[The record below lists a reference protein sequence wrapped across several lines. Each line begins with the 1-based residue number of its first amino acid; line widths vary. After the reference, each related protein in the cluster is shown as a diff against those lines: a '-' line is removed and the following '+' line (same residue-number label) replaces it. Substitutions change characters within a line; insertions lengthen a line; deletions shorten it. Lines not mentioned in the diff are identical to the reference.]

1 MPVSLSA
8 FVDSMSTLQRL
19 IREFNF
25 VANAPTQFFQRD
37 TFPIIKSRI
46 KVKGR
51 KSPYK
56 VELEARYNPAIH
68 PKTGERGKHS
78 ARIFLNL
85 LAGKRITDK
94 SVMPTYNGLLVWCA
108 AKIVTS
114 RARSLEGGLMSRAF
128 DMLEATGA
136 TLETLSIRDS
146 NYSREDILAKRDELL
161 LNLEV
166 GLNAGTIHPVS
177 GRKSTQVESDI
188 TL

>member
-1 MPVSLSA
+1 MYVNAMSSLQS
-8 FVDSMSTLQRL
+8 L

-37 TFPIIKSRI
+37 TFPAIVSRI
-46 KVKGR
+46 KAKGR
-51 KSPYK
+51 KSVYK

-78 ARIFLNL
+78 ARVFLNL
-85 LAGKRITDK
+85 LAGKRIKDK
-94 SVMPTYNGLLVWCA
+94 SVMPTYNGLLTWCA

-114 RARSLEGGLMSRAF
+114 RARSLEGGLMSQAF
-128 DMLEATGA
+128 DMLEESGA
-136 TLETLSIRDS
+136 KIESLAIRDS
-146 NYSREDILAKRDELL
+146 NYSRDDILARRDELL

-166 GLNAGTIHPVS
+166 GLGAGTIRAVS
-177 GRKSTQVESDI
+177 GRKATQVESDI